1 MGEKMKKGQLCY
13 LVSLCDAGA
22 AGEGKHQVVSPVDS
36 PPYFCTTN
44 NMQSAVVYL
53 SQELQG
59 LGLNCGLIETGS
71 QKVNLVA
78 LINACWEVSRLYR
91 SSVHD
96 CNTLQDQRRRDAA
109 DMNHFQ
115 NSIRDLRGTVDDKER
130 QVCDA
135 QERERQAV
143 TVNKALASKLKAEKE
158 EVRRLGSVLQQR
170 EAHHQHELR
179 KKETEN
185 SRLRERLHKLVS
197 GEKSSETRAP
207 AMTISNTLSRSNR
220 SRAKWKTEASGVRH
234 EEDMHRKVLSQ
245 YEAWVGQLSDE
256 NEQLKSCLSSMSS
269 QILRLASKFTKRE
282 TRLTSEDVNSSM
294 NSSTFSTDSLDD
306 PVFNLDFPA
315 FRSQIQR
322 SLDENLKTITQGVEE
337 KVVKDNIAQNVDL
350 QAREEVKTLR
360 LQLSKVKEQLRN
372 HQQCQKKGN
381 DDEKEMTFLMDGS
394 YIEERAELEKERQ
407 ELEKERRTWQQ
418 ERESFA
424 EAAIRLNR
432 ERAAF
437 EGEKVEL
444 LKRQFLQ
451 DLPTTLNDLGTAD
464 VMTSGH
470 ESGGSLSSGSIGE
483 VFSDSPHRI
492 LAVPEITPPRGNITL
507 ARGSQPVV
515 LGPTMMPKQRNER
528 PGYGGHKVVY
538 RMKSAPASRAS
549 SVPRFTDEFEGK
561 SPSPSNRPPH
571 PRPRTLERMK
581 RKPLSGS
588 ASPRYRSQSQGRLE
602 LAKDDD
608 HVKKR
613 GEFTSLPARIQGEA
627 LLRSLRTD
635 GREVI
640 YPPITV
646 DREGLNYLPAYY
658 RENPKIVKIPEQR
671 YPQDNHIQAER
682 DRYEAEE
689 DEEPVDSKGLT
700 LLEKDL
706 MNLMVQIGQQQGEEI
721 ALNSFSD
728 NSPMYEEP
736 TFMRKHSKKNPS
748 SVRLSAPGSLCSS
761 RRSSR
766 DLSDDYYKNIHK
778 HLMKKNQS

>member
-22 AGEGKHQVVSPVDS
+22 AGEGKHHQVVSPVDS

-115 NSIRDLRGTVDDKER
+115 SSIRDLRGTIDDKER

-158 EVRRLGSVLQQR
+158 EARRLGSVLQQR

-185 SRLRERLHKLVS
+185 SRLRERLHRLVS

-207 AMTISNTLSRSNR
+207 AMSISNTLSRSNR
-220 SRAKWKTEASGVRH
+220 SRAKWKTEATGVRH

-256 NEQLKSCLSSMSS
+256 NEQLKSCLSSVSS
-269 QILRLASKFTKRE
+269 QISRLASKFTKSE
-282 TRLTSEDVNSSM
+282 TRLASEEMNSSM

-306 PVFNLDFPA
+306 PMFNLDFPA
-315 FRSQIQR
+315 FRNQIQR
-322 SLDENLKTITQGVEE
+322 SLDENLKAITQGVEDR
-337 KVVKDNIAQNVDL
+337 VMKDNIAQNMDL
-350 QAREEVKTLR
+350 QTRDEVKTLR

-372 HQQCQKKGN
+372 YQKCHKKGN
-381 DDEKEMTFLMDGS
+381 DDEKEMMFLMDGS
-394 YIEERAELEKERQ
+394 YVEERSELEKERQ
-407 ELEKERRTWQQ
+407 ELEKERRTLQQ

-451 DLPTTLNDLGTAD
+451 DLPTTLNDLGAAD

-515 LGPTMMPKQRNER
+515 LGPTMLPKQRNER
-528 PGYGGHKVVY
+528 PDHSGHKAVY

-549 SVPRFTDEFEGK
+549 SVPRFHDEFDCK

-571 PRPRTLERMK
+571 PRPRTLERMR

-608 HVKKR
+608 PVKKR
-613 GEFTSLPARIQGEA
+613 GECTSLPARIQGEA

-658 RENPKIVKIPEQR
+658 RENPKTVAMTGQR
-671 YPQDNHIQAER
+671 YQENHFQAEK

-689 DEEPVDSKGLT
+689 DEEPVDIKRLT

-706 MNLMVQIGQQQGEEI
+706 MNLMAQIGQQQGEEM
-721 ALNSFSD
+721 ALNSSSD
-728 NSPMYEEP
+728 NNPKYEEP
-736 TFMRKHSKKNPS
+736 TFMRKHSNKKPS

-766 DLSDDYYKNIHK
+766 DLSDDYYRNMHK

>member
-22 AGEGKHQVVSPVDS
+22 AGEGKHHQVVAPVDS

-115 NSIRDLRGTVDDKER
+115 SSIRDLRGTIDDKER

-158 EVRRLGSVLQQR
+158 EARRLGSVLQQR

-185 SRLRERLHKLVS
+185 SRLRERLHRLVS

-207 AMTISNTLSRSNR
+207 AMSISNTLSRSNR
-220 SRAKWKTEASGVRH
+220 SRAKWKTEATGVRH

-256 NEQLKSCLSSMSS
+256 NEQLKSCLSSVSS
-269 QILRLASKFTKRE
+269 QISRLASKFTKNE
-282 TRLTSEDVNSSM
+282 TRLASEEMNSSM

-306 PVFNLDFPA
+306 PMFNLDFPA
-315 FRSQIQR
+315 FRNQIQR
-322 SLDENLKTITQGVEE
+322 SLDENLKAITQGVED
-337 KVVKDNIAQNVDL
+337 KVMKDNIAQNMDL
-350 QAREEVKTLR
+350 QGREEVKTLR

-372 HQQCQKKGN
+372 YQKCHKKGN
-381 DDEKEMTFLMDGS
+381 DDEKEMMFLMDGS
-394 YIEERAELEKERQ
+394 YVEERSELEKERQ
-407 ELEKERRTWQQ
+407 ELEKERRTLQQ

-451 DLPTTLNDLGTAD
+451 DLPTTLNDLGAAD

-515 LGPTMMPKQRNER
+515 LGPTMLPKQR
-528 PGYGGHKVVY
+528 
-538 RMKSAPASRAS
+538 
-549 SVPRFTDEFEGK
+549 
-561 SPSPSNRPPH
+561 
-571 PRPRTLERMK
+571 
-581 RKPLSGS
+581 
-588 ASPRYRSQSQGRLE
+588 
-602 LAKDDD
+602 
-608 HVKKR
+608 
-613 GEFTSLPARIQGEA
+613 
-627 LLRSLRTD
+627 
-635 GREVI
+635 
-640 YPPITV
+640 
-646 DREGLNYLPAYY
+646 
-658 RENPKIVKIPEQR
+658 
-671 YPQDNHIQAER
+671 
-682 DRYEAEE
+682 
-689 DEEPVDSKGLT
+689 DSKKGHGST
-700 LLEKDL
+700 
-706 MNLMVQIGQQQGEEI
+706 
-721 ALNSFSD
+721 
-728 NSPMYEEP
+728 
-736 TFMRKHSKKNPS
+736 R
-748 SVRLSAPGSLCSS
+748 RL
-761 RRSSR
+761 
-766 DLSDDYYKNIHK
+766 
-778 HLMKKNQS
+778 